1 MIDERLRELVQL
13 RMQQAAETLHEAQ
26 ILIAGHAAR
35 GAVNR
40 AYYAMFYAVLAVL
53 ATKGLGSSKH
63 SGVIS
68 LFDRELVK
76 PGILP
81 KELSRSLH
89 MAFERRQQADYG
101 EWTQLD
107 EPAGDTGDRRGRDL
121 RRGRPD
127 LLERRWLPSGALKTR
142 PRAVSNESVRRWDG
156 GTVKRSDCRTVRR
169 LASSE

>member
-1 MIDERLRELVQL
+1 MMDERLRELIRL
-13 RMQQAAETLHEAQ
+13 RMQQATETLHEAQ
-26 ILIAGHAAR
+26 ILIGEHAGR

-76 PGILP
+76 PGDLP
-81 KELSRSLH
+81 RELSRSLH

-101 EWTQLD
+101 ELIQLD
-107 EPAGDTGDRRGRDL
+107 EPAATHAIGEAETFIQNVRDYL
-121 RRGRPD
+121 TAKG
-127 LLERRWLPSGALKTR
+127 LLS
-142 PRAVSNESVRRWDG
+142 
-156 GTVKRSDCRTVRR
+156 SDQ
-169 LASSE
+169 